1 MAFTLPSLKSALKKT
16 SNDTGPYNIQG
27 KFDMPEFK
35 FNELANKEV
44 IGHGSYGIVYK
55 TSYLGKT
62 VVVKN
67 ILGESAAEQNSFVKE
82 ARLIK
87 SLQHKNVVAFIGFCS
102 EPYAMMLEYVYFDFL
117 PFEISKKV
125 SNLVDFLN
133 FADKIDAFE
142 SLNAEKI
149 QINICRDISEGLE
162 YLHHNEVAHRDL
174 KGKNI
179 LVSNQHYCH
188 ESNME
193 ERWATYEKVPII
205 CKLADFGES
214 RSVQIQTAELHSTT
228 KRVDR

>member
-1 MAFTLPSLKSALKKT
+1 MIFAKGQKSIRHGVYIAKSKECFKKDKQ
-16 SNDTGPYNIQG
+16 SETG
-27 KFDMPEFK
+27 KFK

-133 FADKIDAFE
+133 FA
-142 SLNAEKI
+142 
-149 QINICRDISEGLE
+149 
-162 YLHHNEVAHRDL
+162 
-174 KGKNI
+174 
-179 LVSNQHYCH
+179 
-188 ESNME
+188 M
-193 ERWATYEKVPII
+193 KVIWKKDGRHTRK
-205 CKLADFGES
+205 C
-214 RSVQIQTAELHSTT
+214 Q
-228 KRVDR
+228 